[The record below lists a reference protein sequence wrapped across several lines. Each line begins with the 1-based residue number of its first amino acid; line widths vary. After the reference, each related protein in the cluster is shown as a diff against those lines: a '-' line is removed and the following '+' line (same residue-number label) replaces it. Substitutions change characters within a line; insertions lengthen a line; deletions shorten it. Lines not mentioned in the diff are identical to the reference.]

1 MGENPAIRRFRI
13 GALTLLTSTALLGG
27 ALAPSGHAVPGQ
39 PEPRPLAD
47 FYGQNIDWKKCG
59 PDMADD
65 MEAAGGIPP
74 EYVDRIECGTVD
86 VPKIYMVPD
95 RGTYTLH
102 MIRLKATGPGDRLGA
117 LVLNFGGPGG
127 SGIEGLSTMADRF
140 DRLNARYDLVAHDPR
155 GVGKS
160 TPVRCGKPSD
170 QEEDLQEEHATPR
183 TSEEARQLARAQ
195 RMANARC
202 GKKAGDLIPW
212 VGTVD
217 SARDLDVLR
226 SALDEDK
233 LNYLGFSY
241 GTKLGANYMHKF
253 PKRSGRM
260 VLDGVVDPLDDPREM
275 ALSNARAF
283 QVALDNFTAD
293 CVKRK
298 TCPLGDDDEEA
309 QKELRELFEDL
320 DGASLPTLWGDLD
333 QPTFVNAIKNL
344 LYSKQ
349 EGWPLLR
356 QSLTQLAEGN
366 GGLLVRLGGG
376 GGASVRAQS
385 EDEDAGDADDGMSD
399 DAYSAINC
407 RDTSKRYGPEDFD
420 KAVDDFKKITPIFA
434 QLSAAQLLNCTGWP
448 IAGDNNSRFVDAPGA
463 PKALLVST
471 VADPATPYKG
481 GPDMAKALDNGSVV
495 LTYEGN
501 GHAAYIQPNNCVHQ
515 SVENYFFDGKLP
527 QRNTTC
533 K

>member
-27 ALAPSGHAVPGQ
+27 ALAPSGHTVPAQ
-39 PEPRPLAD
+39 QDTKRLAD
-47 FYGQNIDWKKCG
+47 FYGQDIDWKKCG
-59 PDMADD
+59 TDMADD

-74 EYVDRIECGTVD
+74 EYVDRIECGTID
-86 VPKIYMVPD
+86 VPKIYTLPD
-95 RGTYTLH
+95 RGKYTLH
-102 MIRLKATGPGDRLGA
+102 MIRLKATGPDDRLGA

-127 SGIEGLSTMADRF
+127 SGIEGLSTMADKF
-140 DRLNARYDLVAHDPR
+140 ERLNARYDVVAHDPR

-160 TPVRCGKPSD
+160 APVRCGQPT
-170 QEEDLQEEHATPR
+170 QAEEDLQEDNATPD
-183 TSEEARQLARAQ
+183 TSEEARLLARAQ
-195 RMANARC
+195 QMANARC
-202 GKKAGDLIPW
+202 GKKAADLIPW

-226 SALDEDK
+226 SALDEEK

-241 GTKLGANYMHKF
+241 GTKLGSNYMNKF
-253 PKRSGRM
+253 PERSGRM
-260 VLDGVVDPLDDPREM
+260 VLDGVVDPLADPRET
-275 ALSNARAF
+275 ALSQARAF
-283 QVALDNFTAD
+283 QLALDNFTAD

-298 TCPLGDDDEEA
+298 TCPLGDDEDEA
-309 QKELRELFEDL
+309 RKTLRELFEDL
-320 DGASLPTLWGDLD
+320 DGASLPTFQGDLD
-333 QPTFVNAIKNL
+333 QATFVNAIKNL

-349 EGWPLLR
+349 EGWPVLR
-356 QSLTQLAEGN
+356 LALDGLGEGN
-366 GGLLVRLGGG
+366 GALLVQAGGG

-385 EDEDAGDADDGMSD
+385 DDDDADGMSD
-399 DAYSAINC
+399 DSYSAINC
-407 RDTSKRYGPEDFD
+407 RDTSKRYGPKDFD
-420 KAVDDFKKITPIFA
+420 SAVDDFKKITPIFA

-448 IAGDNNSRFVDAPGA
+448 LAGDNASTLVNASGA

-471 VADPATPYKG
+471 IADPATPYKG

-515 SVENYFFDGKLP
+515 NVENYLIDGKLP
-527 QRNTTC
+527 KNNTTC